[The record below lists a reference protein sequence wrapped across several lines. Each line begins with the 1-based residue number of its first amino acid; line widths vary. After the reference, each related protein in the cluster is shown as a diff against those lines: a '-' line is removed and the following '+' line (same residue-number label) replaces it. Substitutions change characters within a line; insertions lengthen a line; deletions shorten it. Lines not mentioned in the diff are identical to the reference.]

1 MSRAIP
7 ITSAEFDHTRII
19 ERPDGFWW
27 VDEAD
32 AREYGPFATLI
43 EAVDDMQAAT
53 DDESAEEDADEALR
67 GAGEALGV
75 PDWIDPDTGEL
86 ADDERTRTDEH

>member
-1 MSRAIP
+1 MSRTIP
-7 ITSAEFDHTRII
+7 TTPAEFDRTRVF

-27 VDEAD
+27 IDEAD
-32 AREYGPFATLI
+32 TREYGPFRTLI
-43 EAVDDMQAAT
+43 EAVEDMHA
-53 DDESAEEDADEALR
+53 DDESAGEDADEALR
-67 GAGEALGV
+67 SAGQALGV

>member
-1 MSRAIP
+1 MRRAIP
-7 ITSAEFDHTRII
+7 TTSPEFDHTRVI

-27 VDEAD
+27 LDEAD
-32 AREYGPFATLI
+32 AREYGPFPTLI
-43 EAVDDMQAAT
+43 EAVDDMHAA
-53 DDESAEEDADEALR
+53 DDESTVDDPDEALR
-67 GAGEALGV
+67 SAGQALGV